1 MNKEGF
7 FITLEGPDKTGKS
20 TQAGFLVKHLE
31 KLGFSV
37 VWTREPG
44 GTPFAEAIRAAL
56 LNPEHKVSATAEL
69 LLYEA
74 SRAQHVGE
82 KILPA
87 LKAGKIVVCERFT
100 MSTLAYQGYGRGMPL
115 SEIEKLN
122 RLASGGLKPDL
133 TFVFD
138 MDDSEFSRRLSKKRS
153 DRLELEPAEFRL
165 RVQKGYREL
174 AKKTGAVIV
183 DAGKP
188 ASQVREYIL
197 AKLKPAVAHLK

>member
-56 LNPEHKVSATAEL
+56 LNPEHKVSAMAEL